1 LKRAQRELELG
12 AISQLEIYQPQAQYA
27 NAEILVSQA
36 KFALQQSEDALRR
49 QIAADLDPKLR
60 PPSVPVPAEAV
71 PALADLLLAAL
82 GRVPETQ
89 GGGDEQQGNR

>member
-1 LKRAQRELELG
+1 MPSRPPSRT
-12 AISQLEIYQPQAQYA
+12 QLS
-27 NAEILVSQA
+27 L
-36 KFALQQSEDALRR
+36 
-49 QIAADLDPKLR
+49 DLDPKLR